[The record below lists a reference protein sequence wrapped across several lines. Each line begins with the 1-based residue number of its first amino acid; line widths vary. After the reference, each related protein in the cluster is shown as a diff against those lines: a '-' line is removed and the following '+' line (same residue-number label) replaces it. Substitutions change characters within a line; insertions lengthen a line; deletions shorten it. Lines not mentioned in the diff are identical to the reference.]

1 NLLKLFCNIKSRI
14 YKRKSDAEIIE
25 GKYEVCFPSY
35 AMISSETGISDNN
48 IKRYLDILVG
58 LDLIRYKKSGTI
70 VNKENGKAKDG
81 ANTYALFNE
90 NSEEEIKSSINLYKS
105 KERAKGNVF
114 KNSKIS
120 NNVKKLGGKKGAIK
134 KKINSGKA
142 TIEDHKELEEIE
154 RKLAELR
161 KPKEDKKIKEVKV
174 VEEVNVFDIL
184 MEEDLKSF
192 NNEMQDIVDKR
203 LQMNLD
209 IANSLEQ
216 AVKVSA
222 KIAMD
227 KCIKNDF
234 DLDEVLND
242 DSDNE
247 IDNDFLLGLI
257 SNDDE
262 LEV

>member
-1 NLLKLFCNIKSRI
+1 
-14 YKRKSDAEIIE
+14 
-25 GKYEVCFPSY
+25 
-35 AMISSETGISDNN
+35 
-48 IKRYLDILVG
+48 
-58 LDLIRYKKSGTI
+58 
-70 VNKENGKAKDG
+70 
-81 ANTYALFNE
+81 
-90 NSEEEIKSSINLYKS
+90 
-105 KERAKGNVF
+105 
-114 KNSKIS
+114 
-120 NNVKKLGGKKGAIK
+120 
-134 KKINSGKA
+134 
-142 TIEDHKELEEIE
+142 HKELEEIE